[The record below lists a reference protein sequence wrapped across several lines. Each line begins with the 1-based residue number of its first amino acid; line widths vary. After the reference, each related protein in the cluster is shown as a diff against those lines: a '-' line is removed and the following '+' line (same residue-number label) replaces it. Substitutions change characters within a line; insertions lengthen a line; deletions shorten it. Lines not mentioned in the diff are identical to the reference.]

1 MTSSCLPDR
10 VHPSATDHLIMT
22 EALLKYWHA
31 PALVTA
37 VSIDASGERVG
48 HADNTGISD
57 FGSRIALGTNGWRL
71 AAATGHERRSFG
83 FGGPV
88 FGRNLEQETLQITG
102 LAGRQYLL
110 IIDDQQIGTF
120 NEAQLGEGINLAV
133 LTTPMAKQAA
143 TGACFDAKA
152 QQRPRGPLAPR
163 SSGSRGRC
171 AGAQRRGAEES
182 GHVGERTNPAAA

>member
-1 MTSSCLPDR
+1 MRPANVWVMPTTPA
-10 VHPSATDHLIMT
+10 SATSVPGLHWVQT
-22 EALLKYWHA
+22 AGALPLPLDMKDVVL
-31 PALVTA
+31 ALV
-37 VSIDASGERVG
+37 VRC
-48 HADNTGISD
+48 SD
-57 FGSRIALGTNGWRL
+57 VIQA
-71 AAATGHERRSFG
+71 
-83 FGGPV
+83 
-88 FGRNLEQETLQITG
+88 LEQETLQITG